1 MSAVD
6 ITDST
11 VLTPD
16 AEPLHDSSRRAQKP
30 AAPDGSAVVPT
41 RLLLALATLTAVSP
55 FATDLYLAGLPQLA
69 LDLGTTTAGAQLT
82 LTAFLIGVAV
92 GQLALGPLSDRIG
105 RRLPLVAGA
114 AVAAVASIVTVLAPT
129 LPMLVGARFVQGA
142 AGAAGMVIGRAIIAD
157 IASGAKAARA
167 MGLLMTITGVAPIVA
182 PVLGGLL
189 AAPLGWRGLLGIV
202 VVLTVVALVVALF
215 VPETLTLRRRAVI
228 AASRTREGSPLRD
241 LVSGTFIGNAMIA
254 SFSFAAI
261 MAYVSVSPFLYQNSL
276 GLSQAEF
283 GLAFAGNSI
292 ALVGATYVSSR
303 LVGRT
308 GPRTMVTVGLG
319 IVILAMATMV
329 LAALTGAPT
338 LVVALSL
345 PVMLLGFGLSQGNV
359 AATAITSVPRAS
371 GTASALLGFVQFAL
385 GGLASAAAGLAE
397 GDPARSLAQVLAV
410 SALMIVVGY
419 VVSRP
424 RPMSAEAL
432 AAFDRVSRP
441 ERVRQTA

>member
-6 ITDST
+6 TAPTPT
-11 VLTPD
+11 VLAPTAP
-16 AEPLHDSSRRAQKP
+16 ARTTSSGP
-30 AAPDGSAVVPT
+30 GLESAVPT
-41 RLLLALATLTAVSP
+41 RLLFALATLTAVSP
-55 FATDLYLAGLPQLA
+55 FATDLYLAGMPQLA
-69 LDLGTTTAGAQLT
+69 LDLGTTTSGAQLT

-105 RRLPLVAGA
+105 RRVPLVTGA
-114 AVAAVASIVTVLAPT
+114 VVATIASVVTVLAPT
-129 LPMLVGARFVQGA
+129 LPVLIGGRFVQGA

-157 IASGAKAARA
+157 ISSGARAARA

-202 VVLTVVALVVALF
+202 VALTAVALVVSLF
-215 VPETLTLRRRAVI
+215 IPETLTLRRRAVI
-228 AASRTREGSPLRD
+228 AASRTRDGSPLRD
-241 LVSGTFIGNAMIA
+241 LLSGTFLGNAVIA
-254 SFSFAAI
+254 AFSFAAI
-261 MAYVSVSPFLYQNSL
+261 MAYVSVSPFLYQNAL

-292 ALVGATYVSSR
+292 ALVGATYASAR

-308 GPRTMVTVGLG
+308 GPRVMVTVGLG
-319 IVILAMATMV
+319 VVLAAMVTMV
-329 LAALTGAPT
+329 VAALTGAPT
-338 LVVALSL
+338 LVIALAL

-371 GTASALLGFVQFAL
+371 GTASALLGFIQFAL
-385 GGLASAAAGLAE
+385 GGLASAAAGLSE
-397 GDPARSLAQVLAV
+397 GDPARSLGQVLAV
-410 SALMIVVGY
+410 SAVMIVVGY

-424 RPMSAEAL
+424 RSVP
-432 AAFDRVSRP
+432 VGSR
-441 ERVRQTA
+441 